1 MSLQYIFGGSGAG
14 KSTYLYNSIIK
25 ESIKNPLENYIIV
38 VPEQYTMAT
47 QKRVVELHPRKGVLN
62 IDVVSFERLAYK
74 VFEEV
79 GAADYPVLDDTGKNL
94 IVRRVLEQNKKA
106 LRFFGSNISNTG
118 FVSELKSVISEML
131 QYDISVDKLLDINKN
146 VDNKS
151 LLGMKLDD
159 ISLIY
164 GGFKEF
170 IKNNYITSEEILDL
184 MCRKV
189 TESSKIRGSVIAFD
203 GFTGFTP
210 VQYRLM
216 AILLDMCKEV
226 KVALTIDISE
236 HVNINEGIESLFY
249 MTKDTVAH
257 LNRICDEG
265 HINVDKVTV
274 GEDIVLTRFA
284 ASKEL
289 AFLEKNIF
297 RPGLRYYSGKV
308 NDIVMYA
315 GITPKDEIQY
325 VSGEI
330 LKLTRL
336 QGFRYNEIAVV
347 TGDIS
352 VYGKLAA
359 NIFAQNDIPYFLD
372 QKLHVTDNC
381 LVEMITAVLD
391 VIEKNY
397 TYDSMFRYL
406 RTGLTGLSDENI
418 DILDNYCLAVGIKG
432 RKQWSTQW
440 CRKFRS
446 SGITTDLNMLNE
458 LRLNVMEPL
467 TELDKEL
474 KEADGNVRL
483 MTTAL
488 YKFLVRMHCE
498 EQMSLLAKSHGDEY
512 RQIYK
517 KIMELFDKIVH
528 LLGSEK
534 VSVKEYNRI
543 MASGFDEIKIGLIPP
558 TKDCVVIGDIERT
571 RLDNIQAMFFIGV
584 NDGYVPKKSDSR
596 SVLSETDRQKLK
608 EMEVSLS
615 MSVREKAFVQRFYLY
630 LIMTK
635 TSGRLYITYAYNSMD
650 MKAILPSYIV
660 RMLKKM
666 FPGMNVLS
674 YDDTAKE
681 HSYIKIPKTELE
693 WTDENL
699 AKILADGVALKLYG
713 KELTGSV
720 TSFEQFAS
728 CQYAYFCRYGLDL
741 SEREE
746 YRFAV
751 NDFGT
756 ILHAV
761 IEDVSKNIKRNKKS
775 FVLLSDEERRSLV
788 SESIHAVADNYGN
801 TILKSTSRNE
811 YLIKRMEDLADKTLW
826 AIGKQLADGLFTPDT
841 FEKGF
846 LTKIENLPHDV
857 SFFMQGKID
866 RIDICEDDENV
877 YVKVVDYK
885 TGHAD
890 FDLFKT
896 YYGLKIQLFTY
907 MREAIAYEKKKHE
920 GKNVIPA
927 GLLYYNIDN
936 PIVETKQTDDSAI
949 EELIRKELRMK
960 GVVNSNKN
968 IISKLDS
975 TEGTSLNIP
984 VTVGKSGN
992 IDVSKSKVLTTE
1004 ELLAVGRYVDRENL
1018 DKATKIL
1025 DGSIH
1030 INPYEKGNENSCA
1043 YCPYNSV
1050 CGFSEDMPGV
1060 KFRRLEYMSPDDIWA
1075 QIKGNEEKQ
1084 KDTGKD
1090 EVGKEE

>member
-146 VDNKS
+146 VDNNS

-164 GGFKEF
+164 GGFREF
-170 IKNNYITSEEILDL
+170 IKNHYITSEEILDL

-274 GEDIVLTRFA
+274 GEDTVLTRFA

-571 RLDNIQAMFFIGV
+571 RLDNIKAMFFIGV

-674 YDDTAKE
+674 YEDRK
-681 HSYIKIPKTELE
+681 
-693 WTDENL
+693 
-699 AKILADGVALKLYG
+699 
-713 KELTGSV
+713 SV
-720 TSFEQFAS
+720 
-728 CQYAYFCRYGLDL
+728 
-741 SEREE
+741 
-746 YRFAV
+746 V
-751 NDFGT
+751 
-756 ILHAV
+756 
-761 IEDVSKNIKRNKKS
+761 
-775 FVLLSDEERRSLV
+775 
-788 SESIHAVADNYGN
+788 
-801 TILKSTSRNE
+801 
-811 YLIKRMEDLADKTLW
+811 
-826 AIGKQLADGLFTPDT
+826 
-841 FEKGF
+841 
-846 LTKIENLPHDV
+846 
-857 SFFMQGKID
+857 
-866 RIDICEDDENV
+866 
-877 YVKVVDYK
+877 
-885 TGHAD
+885 
-890 FDLFKT
+890 
-896 YYGLKIQLFTY
+896 
-907 MREAIAYEKKKHE
+907 
-920 GKNVIPA
+920 
-927 GLLYYNIDN
+927 
-936 PIVETKQTDDSAI
+936 
-949 EELIRKELRMK
+949 
-960 GVVNSNKN
+960 
-968 IISKLDS
+968 
-975 TEGTSLNIP
+975 
-984 VTVGKSGN
+984 
-992 IDVSKSKVLTTE
+992 
-1004 ELLAVGRYVDRENL
+1004 
-1018 DKATKIL
+1018 
-1025 DGSIH
+1025 
-1030 INPYEKGNENSCA
+1030 
-1043 YCPYNSV
+1043 
-1050 CGFSEDMPGV
+1050 
-1060 KFRRLEYMSPDDIWA
+1060 
-1075 QIKGNEEKQ
+1075 
-1084 KDTGKD
+1084 
-1090 EVGKEE
+1090 